1 MMKRIAIILGLLF
14 SISLISGCLEIE
26 YRMKINDD
34 ASEDIVIDV
43 TFPAIFANKSADAIK
58 IMKDQGYLV
67 TTKTVKDKY
76 IINATKKI
84 DKGVW
89 ILPMPQKFVEGSVV
103 KPSFFNYL
111 FFKTFSMEGSY
122 LITDNKSGDQTNP
135 FSQMQIPLR
144 YFIEVPGTIRN
155 HNAAKMSN
163 NVLQWEYDLNSD
175 NEKVD
180 IKFNSYTVNYLNIV
194 IFAILILVSVL
205 IIFLRPQYKKQ
216 CITFL
221 IVLFLS
227 VPVLVWSIN
236 QSSFKSSDL
245 IEGSKKMEISSKAA
259 ESPAVG
265 PSAPISSPPMK
276 SSNEEIKIQTEKI
289 LEDYLTAVE
298 NRNVDSVISFYGNE
312 VDYFK
317 SGVVNKEFIRQ
328 DKSSYFKRW
337 TMIKT
342 TLMGEPQINLQG
354 DDIVSVTFGTNW
366 IVQNDKKTIQ
376 GTADNTWRLRK
387 TGEGLKIIDEKQT
400 VTSRNN

>member
-1 MMKRIAIILGLLF
+1 MKRIAIILGLLF